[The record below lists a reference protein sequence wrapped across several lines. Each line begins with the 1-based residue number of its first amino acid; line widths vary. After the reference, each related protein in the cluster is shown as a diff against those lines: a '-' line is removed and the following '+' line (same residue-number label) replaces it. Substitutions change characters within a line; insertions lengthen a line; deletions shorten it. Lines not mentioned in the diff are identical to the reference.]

1 MIIAD
6 GHIEVLQTTGAAVS
20 SGCDLVTIAGLPITT
35 GGNIDDDGYPIE
47 HPSSYGSPIECQVV
61 PVKVDRLAKDST
73 ERVKAESYD
82 IYVAMSDIDGDIRIL
97 RLTWLGYEL
106 GNFSVNSIEPL
117 PAVQQL
123 KISVSHAD

>member
-1 MIIAD
+1 MIIAN

-20 SGCDLVTIAGLPITT
+20 SGSALVTIPVTT
-35 GGNIDDDGYPIE
+35 GGNIDDDGYPVE

-82 IYVAMSDIDGDIRIL
+82 LYVAMSSIDGDICIL
-97 RLTWLGYEL
+97 RLTWLGRDL
-106 GNFSVNSIEPL
+106 GNFSVTSIEPL

-123 KISVSHAD
+123 KISVSHAN